1 VTLQETF
8 SQVMKS
14 LLEEIDKQIAEERD
28 TKRYR
33 LLDTTLTSFLGKS
46 QLIILEELINLKYN
60 ISCTTV
66 Y

>member
-1 VTLQETF
+1 
-8 SQVMKS
+8 MKS